1 MKIYKIKNRKL
12 WIAAALIWTQTFY
25 FVQPAPAQI
34 VVETDNKKVVSEQ
47 IMPDVNLTIGLY
59 LDQAS
64 GMTADDAVRFALENN
79 GEILA
84 LRNEIKAAESLVKQA
99 ELRPNPKLQING
111 GQEIIGKRNNVMVS
125 AGIPLELGGRRR
137 ARITV
142 AERELTVRELMLA
155 DRERMLAAEVRAKFG
170 ESLATIRKLELIET
184 LIANV
189 RQAYKII
196 AAKVIE
202 GQTAP
207 LEQNMSL
214 VEVNRLRS
222 MREITTGSVEV
233 NLLEL
238 RNLIGMQSAQPLRL
252 QGDFNNLIDQPPPI
266 VIAVEQAVDQ
276 RPDLQALQAIEELA
290 EARLEQARAAGRT
303 DASVMAGYQRMT
315 SVMPELA
322 GTNPVALVP
331 RAMGENYITLGVE
344 IELPVRNKN
353 QGAIAAAGFE
363 MQAAQNR
370 IQFGELTVR
379 REVTAAYARY
389 ERAVRALTIFR
400 AGVREQAGQN
410 LRVVWQTYELGSK
423 TLLDYIAEE
432 RRYLEIETNLI
443 DAELDAYQAKVEIL
457 RVTGAAE
464 LKDK

>member
-1 MKIYKIKNRKL
+1 MKIYKINSRKL
-12 WIAAALIWTQTFY
+12 WIAAALIWTQAFY
-25 FVQPAPAQI
+25 FVQTATAQI
-34 VVETDNKKVVSEQ
+34 VIEPENGKVVPEQ
-47 IMPDVNLTIGLY
+47 IMPVVDLTIGLY
-59 LDQAS
+59 LDQTN
-64 GMTADDAVRFALENN
+64 GMTADEAVRIALENN
-79 GEILA
+79 GELLA
-84 LRNEIKAAESLVKQA
+84 LRNEVKAAEALVRQA
-99 ELRPNPKLQING
+99 ELRPNPKLEISG

-142 AERELTVRELMLA
+142 AERELAVRELMLA
-155 DRERMLAAEVRAKFG
+155 DRERRLAAEVRAEFG
-170 ESLATIRKLELIET
+170 ESLAAIRKLELIET
-184 LIANV
+184 LLANV
-189 RQAYKII
+189 RQGYELI
-196 AAKVIE
+196 AARVVE
-202 GQTAP
+202 GRTPP
-207 LEQNMSL
+207 LEQNMTL

-222 MREITTGSVEV
+222 MREIAAGNVEV

-238 RNLIGMQSAQPLRL
+238 RNLIGMESALPLRL
-252 QGDFNNLIDQPPPI
+252 QGNFNDLIAQLPPLI
-266 VIAVEQAVDQ
+266 VAVEQAVFE
-276 RPDLQALQAIEELA
+276 RPDLRALRATEELA
-290 EARLEQARAAGRT
+290 EARLEQARAAGRA

-322 GTNPVALVP
+322 STNPVALEP
-331 RAMGENYITLGVE
+331 RAMGENYVTFGVE

-379 REVTAAYARY
+379 REVAAAYARY

-400 AGVREQAGQN
+400 AGVRGQAEQN

-432 RRYLEIETNLI
+432 RRYLEVETNLV
-443 DAELDAYQAKVEIL
+443 DAELDAYLARVETL
-457 RVTGAAE
+457 RVTSAPE
-464 LKDK
+464 LKRK